1 MAEIGT
7 YITQGLIDGIN
18 SLLENVYAVWA
29 SVREKTE
36 EIWESIKEKL
46 AETWTNLD
54 KTAREKWES
63 MKQAAQENFEKIKEK
78 AGLLK
83 EKFDD
88 LREKTKSAF
97 SNMKET
103 IEGAADSMKGKLDGF
118 ISKVKDAI
126 EAVKDFLKSGWE
138 KVRSGFD
145 SGSSG
150 QSYTAMPRAV
160 SLARSIQ
167 TPSVPYIHS
176 AIEKLSHV
184 DIPGYA
190 TGQVIP
196 TTMKRHLAWLGDNPR
211 ETEVVS
217 PLSTIKQAQKESLLE
232 VLSELGLT
240 GGRMGND
247 RPIIAKL
254 YLDGHQVTEAVIKD
268 GMVRQMS
275 TGNNPFSLG
284 TT

>member
-1 MAEIGT
+1 MGEITADISRNIEGT
-7 YITQGLIDGIN
+7 VSGMVSSVRGMLSEISQAIASTK
-18 SLLENVYAVWA
+18 AAAA
-29 SVREKTE
+29 SV
-36 EIWESIKEKL
+36 S
-46 AETWTNLD
+46 
-54 KTAREKWES
+54 
-63 MKQAAQENFEKIKEK
+63 
-78 AGLLK
+78 
-83 EKFDD
+83 
-88 LREKTKSAF
+88 
-97 SNMKET
+97 
-103 IEGAADSMKGKLDGF
+103 
-118 ISKVKDAI
+118 V
-126 EAVKDFLKSGWE
+126 
-138 KVRSGFD
+138 
-145 SGSSG
+145 GSSG
-150 QSYTAMPRAV
+150 KSYSAMPRAMR
-160 SLARSIQ
+160 LARSIQ
-167 TPSVPYIHS
+167 MPSVPYIHS